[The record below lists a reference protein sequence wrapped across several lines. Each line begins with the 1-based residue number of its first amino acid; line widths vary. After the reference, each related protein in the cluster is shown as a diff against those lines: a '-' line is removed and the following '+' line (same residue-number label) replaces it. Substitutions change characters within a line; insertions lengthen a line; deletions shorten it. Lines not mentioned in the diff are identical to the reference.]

1 MQKKIKRK
9 LKIEK
14 IYWIIQATSK
24 SEEDTLPTEH
34 ILWYLMLQI
43 LWKTNS
49 TLKIPTLKL
58 LLLWCFKKKWWAAV
72 LGALHFMLNKVILLS
87 VFSFW
92 SPLFERRLFCLCSES
107 DIMETSAMPEH
118 YLLDNSTT
126 NKEIN
131 NTVEVR

>member
-14 IYWIIQATSK
+14 IYWIILAISK
-24 SEEDTLPTEH
+24 SEEDTLPTED

-43 LWKTNS
+43 LWKANS
-49 TLKIPTLKL
+49 TLKILTLKL
-58 LLLWCFKKKWWAAV
+58 LLLWCFKQNWWAAV
-72 LGALHFMLNKVILLS
+72 PGQHFMLNTVILCS

-92 SPLFERRLFCLCSES
+92 SPLFERMLFFWLCSES